1 MKCEI
6 CGNPFT
12 PSGRGSRQKY
22 CSADCRRKAYRLR
35 QSDPDNKPELL
46 EQSKQSEPSKRG
58 KSSRVLV
65 NVSPSVD
72 VEISK
77 ADFDRMMDDSYDDLL
92 RFSRDVL
99 KKALTDG
106 MTPNNAKAGIVKE
119 LLEVGRE
126 LERISTDNDD
136 LLSFD
141 GGEVVSDEFRAETV

>member
-22 CSADCRRKAYRLR
+22 CSVECRRMAYRLR
-35 QSDPDNKPELL
+35 HSDTEGKP
-46 EQSKQSEPSKRG
+46 EPSKRG
-58 KSSRVLV
+58 KSDKVLV
-65 NVSPSVD
+65 SVSPSVD
-72 VEISK
+72 AEISK

-99 KKALTDG
+99 KQALTDG
-106 MTPNNAKAGIVKE
+106 MTPSNAKAGIVKE
-119 LLEVGRE
+119 LLEVGKE
-126 LERISTDNDD
+126 IERRVSADGDD

-141 GGEVVSDEFRAETV
+141 GGEVVTDEFRAETV

>member
-6 CGNPFT
+6 CGKPFT
-12 PSGRGSRQKY
+12 PSGRGSKQKY

-35 QSDPDNKPELL
+35 QADPNSKPEQSEESKL
-46 EQSKQSEPSKRG
+46 SKQV

-72 VEISK
+72 AEISK

-126 LERISTDNDD
+126 LERIRVDD
-136 LLSFD
+136 DDVLSFD
-141 GGEVVSDEFRAETV
+141 SSEVMADEFRAETV

>member
-1 MKCEI
+1 MKCEV
-6 CGNPFT
+6 CGKPFT
-12 PSGRGSRQKY
+12 PSGRGLRQKY
-22 CSADCRRKAYRLR
+22 CSADCRRKAWRLR
-35 QSDPDNKPELL
+35 HANPESKPEQA
-46 EQSKQSEPSKRG
+46 EPPEPSKRG
-58 KSSRVLV
+58 KSGRVLV

-72 VEISK
+72 AEISK

-119 LLEVGRE
+119 LLEVGKEIEQRV
-126 LERISTDNDD
+126 SADGDD

-141 GGEVVSDEFRAETV
+141 GGEVVADEFRAETV